1 MLPVI
6 VALDCATQE
15 EAVLIAKQLD
25 PKLCRL
31 KVASTLF
38 THYGPAIVTQLQAL
52 GFDIFLDLKY
62 HDIPEQVASACAQ
75 AAALGVWMLTVHC
88 SGGEAMMMA
97 ARKALNAVAGRKPLL
112 VGVTVLTSLSTEDLS
127 HMGYAENLIDTV
139 LMLAKMA
146 QHSGLDGVVCSAAEA
161 SVLRKTIGDD
171 FLLVTPGIRFEGDD
185 VGDQKRVVTPHMALA
200 SGSSYLVIG
209 RPITQARDP
218 ATKLKNVINLI

>member
-185 VGDQKRVVTPHMALA
+185 VGDQKRVVTPQMALA

>member
-1 MLPVI
+1 
-6 VALDCATQE
+6 
-15 EAVLIAKQLD
+15 
-25 PKLCRL
+25 
-31 KVASTLF
+31 
-38 THYGPAIVTQLQAL
+38 
-52 GFDIFLDLKY
+52 
-62 HDIPEQVASACAQ
+62 
-75 AAALGVWMLTVHC
+75 
-88 SGGEAMMMA
+88 MMA

-185 VGDQKRVVTPHMALA
+185 VGDQKRVVTPQMALA

>member
-146 QHSGLDGVVCSAAEA
+146 QHSDAGRQPPLSA
-161 SVLRKTIGDD
+161 RHWN
-171 FLLVTPGIRFEGDD
+171 TPFE
-185 VGDQKRVVTPHMALA
+185 
-200 SGSSYLVIG
+200 
-209 RPITQARDP
+209 
-218 ATKLKNVINLI
+218 N